1 MAVSAEIKTA
11 GVLSSF
17 HTAAR
22 SGVKKACQAVS
33 AMSASALRLYVIS
46 AGVAPTAR
54 LAEIAGDPE
63 DLVVGVYITVS
74 GDIPGHALLVF
85 PYQSALLL
93 TDILLGRPPGSTAH
107 LDEMEQSVIQ
117 ELGNIVTSSYL
128 TALSDFY
135 RCTLMPSPPG
145 LAVDMAA
152 AVIDSVLLNTGRFDE
167 DTINIV
173 TKFTGAQRSLRGF
186 FLYIPEI
193 ATS

>member
-1 MAVSAEIKTA
+1 MAVAADKKTN

-22 SGVKKACQAVS
+22 SGVKKASQAVA
-33 AMSASALRLYVIS
+33 AMSASELRLDVIS
-46 AGVAPTAR
+46 AGVAPTSR
-54 LAEIAGDPE
+54 LAEVAGSPE

-85 PYQSALLL
+85 PYESALLL
-93 TDILLGRPPGSTAH
+93 ADILLGRPLGTTTR
-107 LDEMEQSVIQ
+107 LDDMETSLVQ
-117 ELGNIVTSSYL
+117 EVGNIVTSAYL
-128 TALSDFY
+128 NALSDFY
-135 RCTLMPSPPG
+135 RCSLMPSPPG

-167 DTINIV
+167 DTISIV
-173 TKFTGAQRSLRGF
+173 TKFTGVRRSLRGF

-193 ATS
+193 VVS